1 MKPENSLLANY
12 LTRGQLAEALGRST
26 RTLDRWQVQ
35 KVGPPRLNI
44 GKLIIYSRE
53 RVQHWLD
60 QQEQT
65 DNKNAR

>member
-35 KVGPPRLNI
+35 KVGPPRLKI

-53 RVQHWLD
+53 RVQRWLE

-65 DNKNAR
+65 DNKKVR

>member
-1 MKPENSLLANY
+1 MKPENSLLTNY

-35 KVGPPRLNI
+35 KVGPPRLKI

-65 DNKNAR
+65 DNKKVR

>member
-1 MKPENSLLANY
+1 MKPENSLLTNY

-35 KVGPPRLNI
+35 KVGPPRLKI
-44 GKLIIYSRE
+44 GKLFIYSRE

-65 DNKNAR
+65 DNKKVR